1 MSQTDGEH
9 LDVSED
15 NGNEN
20 EKLVPV
26 TEAIRYRKR
35 AQQAEKQLAEVQ
47 EQLSF
52 QREQAA
58 GLGEQLE
65 TLQRQNALRE
75 ALIAAGTSD
84 LETTLL
90 LGQTRL
96 AAEATNDAAS
106 VVQQLCID
114 KPHLFAKTAN
124 VPAPG
129 KTAALRHR
137 PDGKETLDNAAMRAV
152 QSGSRA
158 DVQKY
163 LQVRRRYR

>member
-65 TLQRQNALRE
+65 ALQRQNALRE

-90 LGQTRL
+90 LGQARL
-96 AAEATNDAAS
+96 AAEAT
-106 VVQQLCID
+106 
-114 KPHLFAKTAN
+114 
-124 VPAPG
+124 
-129 KTAALRHR
+129 
-137 PDGKETLDNAAMRAV
+137 
-152 QSGSRA
+152 
-158 DVQKY
+158 
-163 LQVRRRYR
+163 